1 MILPVTHPNS
11 NPSPIPTPTPT
22 PTPNQAPIP
31 EEEDNQA
38 PQSMLEAIAAG
49 FFDALPHLLIVLYGV
64 SPTAY
69 NKVCTP
75 SMHVYVHVL
84 VCVLCTCGTQ
94 M

>member
-1 MILPVTHPNS
+1 MTLTHPNPNPNLNP
-11 NPSPIPTPTPT
+11 NPS

-75 SMHVYVHVL
+75 SMHVYVYVL

>member
-1 MILPVTHPNS
+1 MTLTHPNP
-11 NPSPIPTPTPT
+11 NPNLN
-22 PTPNQAPIP
+22 PNQAPIP

-69 NKVCTP
+69 NKAF
-75 SMHVYVHVL
+75 SMYQ
-84 VCVLCTCGTQ
+84 CVTYEEMPESDEWYTSLLSLPLPEP
-94 M
+94 